1 MGKQVKEL
9 LAILI
14 IGDSVVGLAAP
25 RRHSLLWRFGPE
37 GYKRAMTG
45 FAKHPILVRILS
57 AVSVGAGLWLV
68 LRRYEEA
75 EE

>member
-1 MGKQVKEL
+1 MGKRFKEL

-14 IGDSVVGLAAP
+14 IEDGVVGLAAP

-45 FAKHPILVRILS
+45 FAKRPIPVRILP
-57 AVSVGAGLWLV
+57 AVSVGAGLWLA
-68 LRRYEEA
+68 LRQYEEA